1 MIQQRKQWLL
11 MALAIAACLC
21 VALGAGLSQIAD
33 DPGPLPTKHN
43 VILPEG
49 TGILAIGR
57 LMKDEGV
64 VGSRWL
70 FPFYYIL
77 LEYHRPLK
85 AGEYEFAAG
94 ASYRQVLATLGSGI
108 TVVRKLTIPEGITAS
123 QALMLLNENETLRGV
138 VPAEIPEGSL
148 LPETYYYSYGDD
160 RAWLLSRMQKGIE
173 DLILAHWD
181 KRAKDL
187 PFTSVNEA
195 LTLASI
201 VEKETGVPSE
211 RGRVASVYINRLRQN
226 MRLQAD
232 PTVIYGITQ
241 GKGALGRPI
250 TREDLTTDTPYNT
263 YTRNGL
269 PPTPIALP
277 GRDSILAVLNPPETK
292 DIFFVADG
300 RGGHVFSQTLNEH
313 NKNVTHYRAVLS
325 GKESPKPEKP
335 AEKAAP
341 AAAPKPATEKPAP
354 APAANPA
361 AAPAAK
367 PESKPEAPAAKA
379 PAPQAESD
387 TAPSSSSG
395 GKKDF
400 SAPAPAKPANK
411 GRPSS
416 SGSDVNL
423 DPFGIF

>member
-1 MIQQRKQWLL
+1 MKQQRTQWLL
-11 MALAIAACLC
+11 MALAIAASIC
-21 VALGAGLSQIAD
+21 VAIGAGLSQIAD
-33 DPGPLPTKHN
+33 DPGPLPAKHN

-49 TGILAIGR
+49 TGILAIGK

-108 TVVRKLTIPEGITAS
+108 TVIRKLTIPEGITAS
-123 QALMLLNENETLRGV
+123 QALLLLSENETLKGTLPSEV
-138 VPAEIPEGSL
+138 PEGSL

-173 DLILAHWD
+173 DLILEHWD
-181 KRAKDL
+181 KRAKNL
-187 PFTSVNEA
+187 PITSVNEA

-201 VEKETGVPSE
+201 VEKETGIASE
-211 RGRVASVYINRLRQN
+211 RGQVAAVYINRLRMN

-241 GKGALGRPI
+241 GKGSLGRPI

-263 YTRNGL
+263 YTRTGL

-300 RGGHVFSQTLNEH
+300 KGGHVFSQTLDQH
-313 NKNVTHYRAVLS
+313 NKNVSRYRAVLR
-325 GKESPKPEKP
+325 GEVAPKPDKP
-335 AEKAAP
+335 AAKP
-341 AAAPKPATEKPAP
+341 AAAPVPAPAPTP

-361 AAPAAK
+361 PAK
-367 PESKPEAPAAKA
+367 QEAPAAAKE
-379 PAPQAESD
+379 APQAD
-387 TAPSSSSG
+387 TAPSAPE

-400 SAPAPAKPANK
+400 SAPAPTKPAEK
-411 GRPSS
+411 DSPSS
-416 SGSDVNL
+416 SGGVNL